1 VQYFEIKRKNT
12 NNSRNFAKKVIIMF
26 GICTLSAVSVRR
38 EPHHESELVTEL
50 LFNDLYEVIDNQGDW
65 LYIRM
70 EYDGYEGW
78 IRSLQ
83 HFEIQADAYK
93 ALASVDSYVV
103 NKPVE
108 LYDSKLLT
116 FGTSIYAMDKCC
128 IEANSF
134 INNALS
140 LLDTPYRWGG
150 RTVFGIDCSAFVQL
164 CAKTIG
170 IKLPRDAS
178 QQVECGEDV
187 YFLTEAQPGDL
198 AFFENAEHHII
209 HVGIILDGDKII
221 HASGKVRIDS
231 LDQTG
236 IFNKELGKHTH
247 FLSTIKRIGN

>member
-1 VQYFEIKRKNT
+1 
-12 NNSRNFAKKVIIMF
+12 MF
-26 GICTLSAVSVRR
+26 GICTLSAIPVRK

-50 LFNDLYEVIDNQGDW
+50 LFNDLYEVLEQSGDW
-65 LYIRM
+65 LYIKM

-83 HFEIQADAYK
+83 HFDIQEDTYK
-93 ALASVDSYVV
+93 SLAKRNSYVV

-108 LYDSKLLT
+108 LYDSKVLS
-116 FGTSIYAMDKCC
+116 FGTTIYSDEKHC
-128 IEANSF
+128 IESNSF
-134 INNALS
+134 INNAFM
-140 LLDTPYRWGG
+140 LLDVPYRWGG

-164 CAKTIG
+164 CAKTVG

-198 AFFENAEHHII
+198 TFFENEEHKIV
-209 HVGIILDGDKII
+209 HVGIILEGEKII

-247 FLSTIKRIGN
+247 FLSTIKRLF

>member
-1 VQYFEIKRKNT
+1 
-12 NNSRNFAKKVIIMF
+12 MF
-26 GICTLSAVSVRR
+26 GICTLSAISVRK

-50 LFNDLYEVIDNQGDW
+50 LFNDLYEVVENIGDW

-83 HFEIQADAYK
+83 HFEIQEDAYRS
-93 ALASVDSYVV
+93 LATMDHYVV
-103 NKPVE
+103 NKPIE
-108 LYDSKLLT
+108 LFDSKILS
-116 FGTSIYAMDKCC
+116 FGTTIYSSEKHC
-128 IEANSF
+128 IEANSL
-134 INNALS
+134 INNAYS

-150 RTVFGIDCSAFVQL
+150 RTIFGIDCSAFVQL

-170 IKLPRDAS
+170 IRLPRDAS
-178 QQVECGEDV
+178 QQVEYGEDV
-187 YFLTEAQPGDL
+187 YFLTEAKPGDL
-198 AFFENAEHHII
+198 AFFENEEHKIV
-209 HVGIILDGDKII
+209 HVGIILDNEKII

-247 FLSTIKRIGN
+247 FLCTIKRV

>member
-1 VQYFEIKRKNT
+1 
-12 NNSRNFAKKVIIMF
+12 MF
-26 GICTLSAVSVRR
+26 GICTLSAIPVRK

-50 LFNDLYEVIDNQGDW
+50 LFNDLYEVLEKNGDW
-65 LYIRM
+65 LYIKM

-83 HFEIQADAYK
+83 HFDIQEDTYK
-93 ALASVDSYVV
+93 ALASSDCYVV
-103 NKPVE
+103 NNPVE
-108 LYDSKLLT
+108 LYDSKVLT
-116 FGTSIYAMDKCC
+116 FGTTIYSKDKCC

-134 INNALS
+134 INNALK
-140 LLDTPYRWGG
+140 LLETPYRWGG

-178 QQVECGEDV
+178 QQVECGDDV

-198 AFFENAEHHII
+198 AFFENEEHHIV
-209 HVGIILDGDKII
+209 HVGIILDNEKII

-247 FLSTIKRIGN
+247 FLGTIKRIIP